1 MAKKA
6 GKIKTKS
13 KSRKAK
19 PAAGSGARKPRPAA
33 SKAGG
38 RLRETVLE
46 RGQAE
51 TLQPTR
57 LRDPRAAD
65 LEIRELELNDIP
77 AVFALGE
84 KLFTPERW
92 PNLYRTWDEY
102 ELVELFASDGETC
115 FVAELDGRV
124 VGFAL
129 GTMIEKRRSAWKY
142 GYLLW
147 LGADPEV
154 GPLGI
159 GGKLFHR
166 LQEVFIQQGA
176 RIMLVDTAEENTGA
190 LQFFRRHGFGNEE
203 GHVYLSKN
211 LSAEPTYRRRHRQK
225 LARTRQRMPPIKP
238 PAPRARVT
246 VDDEEFTGG

>member
-1 MAKKA
+1 MAKKSA
-6 GKIKTKS
+6 KAKAKARKTKS
-13 KSRKAK
+13 GPGSLARRRKSAGAGRPCVHVPVAAEEGAAS
-19 PAAGSGARKPRPAA
+19 PAPRP
-33 SKAGG
+33 
-38 RLRETVLE
+38 RVD
-46 RGQAE
+46 
-51 TLQPTR
+51 
-57 LRDPRAAD
+57 RDPRAAD
-65 LEIRELELNDIP
+65 LEVRELELNDIP

-84 KLFTPERW
+84 RLFTPERW

-159 GGKLFHR
+159 GGRLFHR
-166 LQEVFIQQGA
+166 VQEVFIQQGA

-190 LQFFRRHGFGNEE
+190 LQFFRRQGFANEH

-211 LSAEPTYRRRHRQK
+211 LSTEPTYRRRHRQK
-225 LARTRQRMPPIKP
+225 LARTRQRTPSAKP
-238 PAPRARVT
+238 LARGTAVEG
-246 VDDEEFTGG
+246 EEDFTGG